1 MNHASTVTKADTLKA
16 AIGVLAALAEVI
28 RAKGSIPSG
37 ELYAQVCGALSLQT
51 YESAIGLLVR
61 SSLVTRDATHLLTWI
76 GPKS

>member
-1 MNHASTVTKADTLKA
+1 MNHATVTKADTLKA

-37 ELYAQVCGALSLQT
+37 ELYAQVCGALSLDT

-61 SSLVTRDATHLLTWI
+61 SSLVARAPSHLLTWV
-76 GPKS
+76 GPR